1 MNEKFC
7 KNFCEAT
14 RNLLLIRF
22 LGVSISDIFYKRFEY
37 TPFGKGPWVC
47 LNSAADHYLKPV
59 VDRLEISY
67 GSDNKEAIG
76 TFSCDCGFIYTRS
89 CKDQEDSDQYTYTK
103 IKQYGF
109 VWEEKLKKVVSQRLS
124 LRETAR
130 VMGVDPG
137 TVRKYARKLEL
148 QTYWMERSKNVER
161 ENKRKEAKA
170 CKVPN
175 REQYRNTWLTLQKG
189 YPQKGIK
196 ELRLA
201 DEKTYS
207 WLYRDDREWFKEN
220 SPSKKY
226 VYVNKRVDWQQRDLE
241 LLPKVK
247 MIVQKMLSS
256 NEKPKRICIS
266 AIGNELGIRTLLQKH
281 LDKLPATKAYIE
293 SVNDTDADF
302 RVRRLN
308 WAIKAL
314 EEEGQEVKVWKIF
327 KKAGIRAKFYEEII
341 EKLKHGFNDYK
352 PKKEQP

>member
-1 MNEKFC
+1 M
-7 KNFCEAT
+7 
-14 RNLLLIRF
+14 
-22 LGVSISDIFYKRFEY
+22 
-37 TPFGKGPWVC
+37 
-47 LNSAADHYLKPV
+47 
-59 VDRLEISY
+59 
-67 GSDNKEAIG
+67 
-76 TFSCDCGFIYTRS
+76 
-89 CKDQEDSDQYTYTK
+89 
-103 IKQYGF
+103 
-109 VWEEKLKKVVSQRLS
+109 
-124 LRETAR
+124 
-130 VMGVDPG
+130 
-137 TVRKYARKLEL
+137 
-148 QTYWMERSKNVER
+148 
-161 ENKRKEAKA
+161 
-170 CKVPN
+170 
-175 REQYRNTWLTLQKG
+175 
-189 YPQKGIK
+189 
-196 ELRLA
+196 

-207 WLYRDDREWFKEN
+207 WLYRNDREWLKEN

-226 VYVNKRVDWQQRDLE
+226 VYVNKRVDWRQRDLE

-256 NEKPKRICIS
+256 DEKPRRICIS

-314 EEEGQEVKVWKIF
+314 ERDRRKIF